1 MLRAIYMIRNL
12 HEANKNIA
20 ESKEFYRRYIRQVQE
35 QMGNLALSRLLDV
48 SGKYIYKIV
57 DDGSV
62 MALYRM
68 AKKIDDAIRG
78 QK

>member
-1 MLRAIYMIRNL
+1 MIKNL

-48 SGKYIYKIV
+48 SEKYVYKIV

-68 AKKIDDAIRG
+68 AKKIDEVIRG